1 MIFLMKKIRFAIP
14 VVALFLAVAAH
25 AQGGD
30 VGSGCD
36 ASPENPTVILA
47 ALGSLGAAG
56 AVVRNRLATHRRKKQ

>member
-1 MIFLMKKIRFAIP
+1 MKKMYFLLTVAFCLFAT
-14 VVALFLAVAAH
+14 VAR

-56 AVVRNRLATHRRKKQ
+56 AVVRQRVAARRAKRK